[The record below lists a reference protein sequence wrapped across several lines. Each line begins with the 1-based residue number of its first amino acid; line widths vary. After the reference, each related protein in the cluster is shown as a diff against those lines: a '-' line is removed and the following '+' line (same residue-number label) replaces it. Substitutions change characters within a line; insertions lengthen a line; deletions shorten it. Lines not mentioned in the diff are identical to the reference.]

1 MWQFIFSH
9 ILTSFWD
16 YETDVFVSTW
26 STIVSCS
33 SNRHFCNCFWSTFS
47 KSDHWL
53 SPSVN
58 YFSINF
64 LIVFWVPCLFL
75 IGFKEELAYGGDKNK
90 TFSVR
95 CIAKLSYY
103 VSCFLIFHC
112 TTIGLGRGCYMNIH
126 THMYI
131 YISKYLYHLCVY
143 VYLYLYTNI
152 YTLIIP
158 A

>member
-1 MWQFIFSH
+1 MYVYSMTLQYDMLMTCDSFYFP
-9 ILTSFWD
+9 TSSLAF
-16 YETDVFVSTW
+16 EIMRLMFLSARW
-26 STIVSCS
+26 STIVSFS
-33 SNRHFCNCFWSTFS
+33 SNMHFCNCFWSTFS

-58 YFSINF
+58 YFSINC

-131 YISKYLYHLCVY
+131 YM
-143 VYLYLYTNI
+143 
-152 YTLIIP
+152 
-158 A
+158 